1 MHNQLVVVA
10 LVFRYKMLETICDIL
25 VDAYKRNWITS
36 RDGNVSIRHH
46 DRDQFYITPSGVRK
60 QTLQPDQFKKIKLI
74 NHINTSPPFLSKSWQ
89 EEFYTD
95 ISANL
100 KPSGEIPLHFG
111 LQKEMGQNSGEVRV
125 VVHVHPTYCIAAMH
139 AGIDLST
146 ISNAFPELNRYTKV
160 APNVGDVPPISQEL
174 ADQCFNK
181 LELNSQGNIA
191 YDIVGIKGHGVVA
204 IDTSPWRAYEHIER
218 LEHICKIVLASGK
231 Y

>member
-1 MHNQLVVVA
+1 
-10 LVFRYKMLETICDIL
+10 MLETICDVML
-25 VDAYKRNWITS
+25 DAYKRNWITS

-46 DRDQFYITPSGVRK
+46 DRDHFYITPSGVRK
-60 QTLQPDQFKKIKLI
+60 QTLQPDQFKKIGISRGEHVTPIPLDL
-74 NHINTSPPFLSKSWQ
+74 P
-89 EEFYTD
+89 YTD

-100 KPSGEIPLHFG
+100 KPSGELPLHFG
-111 LQKEMGQNSGEVRV
+111 LQKNMGQHSNDVRV

-146 ISNAFPELNRYTKV
+146 VSDAFPELNRYTRV

-174 ADQCFNK
+174 ADQCHTNLK
-181 LELNSQGNIA
+181 LDKDGNIA

>member
-1 MHNQLVVVA
+1 
-10 LVFRYKMLETICDIL
+10 MLETICDIL

-46 DRDQFYITPSGVRK
+46 DRSHFYITPSGVRK
-60 QTLQPDQFKKIKLI
+60 QTLQPDQFKKIQIGKWD
-74 NHINTSPPFLSKSWQ
+74 NGFGENVYNWQ
-89 EEFYTD
+89 EMEYTD

-111 LQKEMGQNSGEVRV
+111 LLREMGQHNDEVRV

-146 ISNAFPELNRYTKV
+146 ISVSFPELNRYTKV
-160 APNVGDVPPISQEL
+160 APNVGEVAPISQEL
-174 ADQCFNK
+174 ADECHKNLK
-181 LELNSQGNIA
+181 LDRDGNIA